1 MQLANMNVGNGQ
13 PLFVIA
19 GPCVIESESMIMNTA
34 QTLKQV
40 GEELGIGLI
49 FKSSFDKANRS
60 AIDSYRG
67 PGIDE
72 GLRILQKVK
81 TELEMPVL
89 TDVHEDT
96 PLDEVASVVDVM
108 QTPAFLYRQTNFIVK
123 VCEQGT
129 PVNIKKAQF
138 LAPLDMVHV
147 TNKALSTGNQ
157 QVMVCERGASFGYN
171 NLVSDMR
178 SLALMRQTRCPV
190 VYDATHSV
198 QMPGGQGTTSGGQR
212 EMVPVLARA
221 AVAAGIDGLFME
233 CHPNPAEAKSDGPN
247 SWPLAL
253 ESQLLGQLQAIDA
266 TVKASPRLEDLVN

>member
-1 MQLANMNVGNGQ
+1 MTVGDGQ

-19 GPCVIESESMIMNTA
+19 GPCVIETESLIMSTA
-34 QTLKQV
+34 ETLKQFGEDLGV
-40 GEELGIGLI
+40 GVI

-60 AIDSYRG
+60 SIDSYRG
-67 PGIDE
+67 PGIEE

-81 TELEMPVL
+81 TELHMPVL

-96 PLDEVASVVDVM
+96 PLDEIASVVDVM
-108 QTPAFLYRQTNFIVK
+108 QTPAFLCRQTNFIVK
-123 VCEQGT
+123 VCEQGI
-129 PVNIKKAQF
+129 PVNIKKGQF
-138 LAPLDMVHV
+138 LAPLDMIHV
-147 TNKALSTGNQ
+147 AKKALSTGNK

-178 SLALMRQTRCPV
+178 SLSLMRQTQCPV

-253 ESQLLGQLQAIDA
+253 VGQLLQQLQAIDA
-266 TVKASPRLEDLVN
+266 TVKAAPRLEDQVSQ